1 MLNKLSSLEFGRRF
15 LMAALSAILVALIA
29 AGVLTQGGDP
39 TLEYNAPPSLPNTS
53 GLVDQSPLQTARALA
68 SQAATEQE
76 RQYAEQ
82 ALHSADH
89 EVDRAFASALR
100 DATENAP
107 PLTGTALGYQQRIER
122 LTQRVKTEQQ
132 QIAALTAASAK
143 AADSGDID
151 QQIALAQA
159 QLDLDIDA
167 LDDLHQDLVRVDGDR
182 RARIQQALDEHEA
195 IQKQADAIPERSAT
209 AALESPDQLRNLPG
223 KLRALASL
231 RSRHRDLLRAR
242 AETYALAEKLT
253 REHDALE
260 ARSEPRSSAT
270 ATPTAPTAGTS
281 QSAPSAAGQPET
293 LAGLHLL
300 TQQRETLKELNSRI
314 HDLQLVGMAYEN
326 WDKTVRLQ
334 QRTIVHRI
342 VRVFTFT
349 VVLLLLTLL
358 LGSLIRNA
366 FRKQTGDLRSI
377 RHMRLIAELSVQVAG
392 WMLILLAIF
401 GPPHQ
406 LSIYLGLATAGLTVV
421 LRDFIVAFFG
431 WFVLMGK
438 SGIRIGDWV
447 EINGVGGEVVELS
460 LFRTALLETGDF
472 ADVGHPTGRRIT
484 FLNSYAIEGRY
495 FNFSTAGQWLWDELI
510 VTVPAGEEAYE
521 KIDRIR
527 EAVAQTTAEDAKIA
541 TQEWQKATRGYPV
554 QDISA
559 EAAVDLRPVADGI
572 SVRVR
577 YITRAP
583 GRYQMR
589 ARLYHDVIQILHFA
603 TLAEAPVALAPEA

>member
-1 MLNKLSSLEFGRRF
+1 MPALKPTPSPKSSPANTTPSTTPPNRNP
-15 LMAALSAILVALIA
+15 
-29 AGVLTQGGDP
+29 P
-39 TLEYNAPPSLPNTS
+39 TRTSHRAEATSPLRPPS
-53 GLVDQSPLQTARALA
+53 TAN
-68 SQAATEQE
+68 QAA
-76 RQYAEQ
+76 
-82 ALHSADH
+82 
-89 EVDRAFASALR
+89 
-100 DATENAP
+100 
-107 PLTGTALGYQQRIER
+107 
-122 LTQRVKTEQQ
+122 
-132 QIAALTAASAK
+132 
-143 AADSGDID
+143 
-151 QQIALAQA
+151 
-159 QLDLDIDA
+159 
-167 LDDLHQDLVRVDGDR
+167 
-182 RARIQQALDEHEA
+182 
-195 IQKQADAIPERSAT
+195 
-209 AALESPDQLRNLPG
+209 
-223 KLRALASL
+223 
-231 RSRHRDLLRAR
+231 
-242 AETYALAEKLT
+242 
-253 REHDALE
+253 
-260 ARSEPRSSAT
+260 
-270 ATPTAPTAGTS
+270 
-281 QSAPSAAGQPET
+281 T

-300 TQQRETLKELNSRI
+300 TQQRKNLAELNSRI
-314 HDLQLVGMAYEN
+314 HDLQLVGQAYEN

-342 VRVFTFT
+342 VRVFTFI
-349 VVLLLLTLL
+349 VFVLLLTLL

-366 FRKQTGDLRSI
+366 FRKQSGDLRSI
-377 RHMRLIAELSVQVAG
+377 RHMRLIAELSIQVAG
-392 WMLILLAIF
+392 WLLILLAIF

-438 SGIRIGDWV
+438 SGIRVGDWV

-495 FNFSTAGQWLWDELI
+495 FNFSTAGQWLWDELV
-510 VTVPAGEEAYE
+510 VTVPAGEEAYA

-603 TLAEAPVALAPEA
+603 ASSEALAPAAQPQRLKTGPPARKR